1 MLFTAAAYDLKRQN
15 IVSTNTQ
22 GATQPLEEVQVRGF
36 ELEAIGNVT
45 ENFKLTA
52 SYTYANSKMTKVGDL
67 RDKNRALPLT
77 PEHQVALWADY
88 DWSAGALAGFG
99 VGFGARYV
107 GSTDNISVGSVG
119 FVRDPS
125 DGHSSAYTVYDAA
138 VRYDLRHLDS
148 SLNGA
153 SVALNVSNLFD
164 KEYLA
169 TCDGFYCYAGD
180 PRRVTAS
187 LNYAW

>member
-1 MLFTAAAYDLKRQN
+1 M
-15 IVSTNTQ
+15 
-22 GATQPLEEVQVRGF
+22 QVRGF

-45 ENFKLTA
+45 ANFKLTA
-52 SYTYANSKMTKVGDL
+52 SYTYANSKMSKVGDP

-77 PEHQVALWADY
+77 PEHQAAIWADY
-88 DWSAGALAGFG
+88 DWTAGPLAGFG
-99 VGFGARYV
+99 VGFGTRYV
-107 GSTDNISVGSVG
+107 GATDNISVGSIG
-119 FVRDPS
+119 FVRDTA
-125 DGHSSAYTVYDAA
+125 DGHANAYTIYDAA
-138 VRYDLRHLDS
+138 VRYDLGQLDAG
-148 SLNGA
+148 LHGA
-153 SVALNVSNLFD
+153 SVSLNANNLFD